1 MLEKYLANCVKKL
14 MLEKCLANCVK
25 NMMLEKK
32 PGELHEKTDVG

>member
-1 MLEKYLANCVKKL
+1 